1 MKNFRIE
8 RIEFFSDEIKKEKGL
23 DGDFGIVGTFEQD
36 GKKKYFAMQLGE
48 NCFEMSIKEL
58 MEIARKECEWVSMNE
73 IA

>member
-1 MKNFRIE
+1 MKNFRVE

-36 GKKKYFAMQLGE
+36 GKKKYFAMQLGKKD
-48 NCFEMSIKEL
+48 FEKSIREL
-58 MEIARKECEWVSMNE
+58 MKIAREECEWVSIDE

>member
-23 DGDFGIVGTFEQD
+23 DGMFGIAGTLEID
-36 GKKKYFAMQLGE
+36 GQKKYWGMQFGE
-48 NCFEMSIKEL
+48 NCLEMSIKEL
-58 MEIARKECEWVSMNE
+58 MELARKECELVSMNE

>member
-1 MKNFRIE
+1 
-8 RIEFFSDEIKKEKGL
+8 
-23 DGDFGIVGTFEQD
+23 QD

-73 IA
+73 IAKKEAEKVIEDVKKVVGIE